1 LTAPGVPRLVTR
13 RQVVIGLLGV
23 GALPR
28 AVRAQ
33 PSSAIPVIGLLSARS
48 QVETAHL
55 LAAYRKGLSE
65 SGHVEGNN
73 VLIEYRWAEGRFDR
87 LPDLA
92 ADLVRRKVAVI
103 STVGGSPPAVA
114 AKAATST
121 IPIVFLSGGDLVKLG
136 LVTSLSRPVGNVTG
150 VSQFATLL
158 APKRLELLRDVKPSA
173 GLVAILLN
181 PKNPNFGFEQTQVLE
196 AARVLSLKLNFVK
209 ASTVTELDQ
218 GLESLATTR
227 VDGLV
232 VNADAFL
239 DDRRAHITAFVA
251 RQGIPAIYPWRDY
264 AAAGGLISYGADVA
278 DTYRQ
283 AGVYAGRILKGAR
296 PADLPVMQPSKFQLV
311 VNLKTARTLGISV
324 PRSVL
329 ARADELIQ

>member
-1 LTAPGVPRLVTR
+1 MTAPGVPRLVTR